1 MLQIEISQAHMQKPE
16 VYQTVLQ
23 LIQMLNDKPESVSQ
37 PVPTATPEKKTRRR
51 TQPKPAARPAISPI
65 VDYHFREIIKR
76 EKSLY
81 FLTIIERAG
90 KIDSDQITYQMQE
103 YYPDFCRKSIGGIT
117 GAVKR
122 WFKKNNLDVPYESD
136 KDINGDQYFE
146 WTFHNTEEDDVV
158 KQGAKYNHL
167 FNDVKAEYKDLV
179 KKLREN
185 RTLTKR
191 QIEQKLGKGQFNAFI
206 KHIAELSQKYNI
218 TYLEPQDNA
227 ILFQGK
233 F

>member
-1 MLQIEISQAHMQKPE
+1 MLQIEISQQQMQKPS

-23 LIQMLNDKPESVSQ
+23 LIELLNDRPAPVSSPP
-37 PVPTATPEKKTRRR
+37 PVEKKIRRR
-51 TQPKPAARPAISPI
+51 TQPKPSVRPTISSV
-65 VDYHFREIIKR
+65 VDYHFRDIIKR

-81 FLTIIERAG
+81 FLTIIERSG

-103 YYPDFCRKSIGGIT
+103 FYPDFCRKSIGGIT

-122 WFKKNNLDVPYESD
+122 WFKKNSLEVPYESD

-146 WTFHNTEEDDVV
+146 WIFHNTEEEDVV
-158 KQGAKYNHL
+158 QQGAQFNHL

-185 RTLTKR
+185 RTLTKK
-191 QIEQKLGKGQFNAFI
+191 QIERKLGKGQFNAFV
-206 KHIAELSQKYNI
+206 KHIAELSRKYNI